1 MPLCYNAPLMA
12 KQFIRI
18 YHSLDFDDVKQHTL
32 EYGALSGVCSKC
44 KDLSVKLDALFCPKC
59 NTPFKYIAFQNV
71 REHLPKMIRI
81 SQERTAVQ
89 FIDYQDFKRIEGEQK
104 ARSILG

>member
-1 MPLCYNAPLMA
+1 MS
-12 KQFIRI
+12 KQFIRV
-18 YHSLDFDDVKQHTL
+18 YRNLFFDEVKQHTL

-44 KDLSVKLDALFCPKC
+44 KEFNVKLDALKCPQC

-81 SQERTAVQ
+81 SCERPEVQ